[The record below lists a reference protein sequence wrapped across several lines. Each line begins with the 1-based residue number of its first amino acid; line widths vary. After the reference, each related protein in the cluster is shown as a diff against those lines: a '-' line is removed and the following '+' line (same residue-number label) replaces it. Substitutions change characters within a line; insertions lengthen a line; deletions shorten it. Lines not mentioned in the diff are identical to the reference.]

1 MDELREKLIDL
12 ELDDYLALKKQLKEC
27 RKNQYD
33 KLAEKEKIIF
43 DDFVG
48 MIDNKIA
55 ALTSQLADLY
65 NDAVEEAEF
74 TAHYF

>member
-12 ELDDYLALKKQLKEC
+12 ELDDCLALKKQLREY

-33 KLAEKEKIIF
+33 KLAEKEKSIF
-43 DDFVG
+43 DDFAD
-48 MIDNKIA
+48 MIDNKTA
-55 ALTSQLADLY
+55 ELTSQLADLY
-65 NDAVEEAEF
+65 HDAVEEAEF